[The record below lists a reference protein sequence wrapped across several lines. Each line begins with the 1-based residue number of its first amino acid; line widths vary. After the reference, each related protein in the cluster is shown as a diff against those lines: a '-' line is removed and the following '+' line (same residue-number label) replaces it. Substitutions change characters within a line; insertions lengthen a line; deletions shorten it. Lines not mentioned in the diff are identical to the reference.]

1 MYYHMYLNS
10 LKIAESSPSDRV
22 IRDVN
27 LKNGLNIIVDESNND
42 RGNNVGKTT
51 FLKLIDICLGARDK
65 KYIWTDYD
73 TNSETRNLK
82 KYIHENKVYSEL
94 TIEKNNITYSLK
106 VELFNKGR
114 RYINGEGFSR
124 DDYYEELNKILFNI
138 ESPPTFRQLINKFVR
153 IKQNDNSNNATLK
166 YLHSNTNNDQY
177 RNIYEFLFKL
187 DDIEN
192 STYRLELNEDI
203 NQLTNSIN
211 KLFDLHQFNNIE
223 DLKER
228 IKIAEK
234 RAQELQS
241 SIDVLI
247 DKEKFKHSLEE
258 VTKIKHELNIISD
271 SLNDAYF
278 RKTKTE
284 RILDKESDN
293 NLEINEDILYNF
305 YNEVTKKID
314 NISKEF
320 EELIDFN
327 KKIKRNKIEYYQN
340 RLSDIQKD
348 IDEMEYRRELII
360 NQNKDA
366 ITLINEENFSEYEKK
381 YNSLLAENQLLGE
394 LYKVI
399 NIYNEKIEQLTKKE
413 KELLELEN
421 NQTKTDNI
429 TTFNNFFSKYTELA
443 LGQRLY
449 IYPNNSGFPVGIS
462 NFDDGFGSGYKK
474 TITLLLDIAYVSFL
488 NKLDLDY
495 PRFIVHDELETID
508 EFNFDKVVETINQN
522 GTQFIFGILNEKIEG
537 YSFIDENDIILR
549 LSSDNKLFRV

>member
-1 MYYHMYLNS
+1 MYLNS